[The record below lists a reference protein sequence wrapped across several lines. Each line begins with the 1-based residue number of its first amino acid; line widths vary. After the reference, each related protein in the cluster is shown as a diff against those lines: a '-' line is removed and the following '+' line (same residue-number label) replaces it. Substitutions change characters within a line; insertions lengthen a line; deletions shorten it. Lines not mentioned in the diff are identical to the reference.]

1 MAEPDEGHNAMSRW
15 TIEEPTSLDFDGVV
29 ALRVTVIAGS
39 VSVLASDERPSIMV
53 GEVQGPPVT
62 VTHEAGM
69 LTVTHEKLWEGVLS
83 WLRTHNVRTAIT
95 VTVPHDCPVSLTL
108 VSADAVV
115 TGMTTRTSIKSAT
128 GNVTLDGVAGAIDA
142 NTVSGAIEAQGLDGT
157 VSFTSV
163 SGDLALAGASIDRL
177 GARTVSGRIAADV
190 DLSGDAAV
198 DVNTVSG
205 EVALRVP
212 ESADAQVSLSS
223 AAGRIETSFPEL
235 GRQDR
240 TIAQSVTGK
249 LGDGGGRLTV
259 NTVSGAITLLGR
271 DDDAPEITTDTG
283 PRMEK

>member
-1 MAEPDEGHNAMSRW
+1 MVEPDEGHIAMSRW
-15 TIEEPTSLDFDGVV
+15 TIEEPTTLDFDGVV
-29 ALRVTVIAGS
+29 ALRITVIAGS

-53 GEVQGPPVT
+53 GDVEGPPLT

-83 WLRTHNVRTAIT
+83 WLRTHNVRAAIT
-95 VTVPHDCPVSLTL
+95 VTVPHDCPVSLNL

-115 TGMTTRTSIKSAT
+115 TGMTARTSIKSAT
-128 GNVTLDGVAGAIDA
+128 GDVTLDGVAGAIDA

-163 SGDLALAGASIDRL
+163 SGDLALAGASIERL
-177 GARTVSGRIAADV
+177 GARTVSGRIAADL

-198 DVNTVSG
+198 EVNTVSG

-212 ESADAQVSLSS
+212 ESAGTRVSLGS

-240 TIAQSVTGK
+240 TIAQTVTGK
-249 LGDGGGRLTV
+249 LGDGRGRLAV

-271 DDDAPEITTDTG
+271 DGDDPEITTG